1 MINTIAGIISAVGKF
16 FSFTIRNPV
25 ASIRNPPQA
34 LKSLIIPGVVSGKI
48 AVAAKNRIRK
58 IITCGIA
65 IIHTTI
71 PKLHAKMAAVNK
83 SRMDLEIS
91 TE

>member
-1 MINTIAGIISAVGKF
+1 MISTIAGIMSAVGKF
-16 FSFTIRNPV
+16 FSFTIRKPI

-34 LKSLIIPGVVSGKI
+34 LKSLIMPGVVSGKI

-58 IITCGIA
+58 IITYGMA

-71 PKLHAKMAAVNK
+71 PRLQAKIAAVNK
-83 SRMDLEIS
+83 SRIDLEIS